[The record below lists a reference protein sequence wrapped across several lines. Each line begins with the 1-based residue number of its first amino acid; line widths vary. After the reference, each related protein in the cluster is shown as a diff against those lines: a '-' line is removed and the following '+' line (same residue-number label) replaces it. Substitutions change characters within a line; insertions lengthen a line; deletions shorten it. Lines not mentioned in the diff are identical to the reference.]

1 MILVSLQSIKY
12 HFLIPTAMKLDE
24 KTYLQ
29 LVCRFYLKIKF
40 NTFHF
45 TNFIYFNVIFF
56 SALILHIVLFVT
68 IYPIVLFTTNPLI
81 FSNSNCLLYFLI
93 TLWILYLLFSYFLTV
108 IIISFL
114 LPTLFSLKPWKHVL
128 VHSYPRWFQ
137 NKLTVLLCNMTYSRS
152 QRNISKTNTP

>member
-56 SALILHIVLFVT
+56 SAFAHCFICDNL
-68 IYPIVLFTTNPLI
+68 
-81 FSNSNCLLYFLI
+81 SNCPIYYGNQSSNF
-93 TLWILYLLFSYFLTV
+93 F
-108 IIISFL
+108 
-114 LPTLFSLKPWKHVL
+114 
-128 VHSYPRWFQ
+128 
-137 NKLTVLLCNMTYSRS
+137 
-152 QRNISKTNTP
+152 